1 MFARFTMIVCKITIF
16 CVLGT
21 FVLSASFKS
30 YCDSTFCY
38 KKYDQEFDS
47 GSIKSISFEENELTK
62 EIREKEKREY
72 SDESYRRSIL
82 EGYPSYDLNFV
93 IIDGNRAIDFKN
105 VIFDGVE
112 AEISVFTLF
121 EPSAQ
126 LVEIK
131 DFQMGP
137 FGGLPK
143 LLKFIFP
150 APVTNTFSIS
160 LRRGLIN
167 KLKQKDRLKITLV
180 SYDDRK
186 FVLEMDNF
194 IKKYD
199 F

>member
-1 MFARFTMIVCKITIF
+1 MFIKFTMIVCKITIF
-16 CVLGT
+16 YMLGT
-21 FVLSASFKS
+21 FVLSASFNS

-38 KKYDQEFDS
+38 KEYDQEFDS
-47 GSIKSISFEENELTK
+47 GSIKSISFK
-62 EIREKEKREY
+62 KQEITDKGIEQAKREY
-72 SDESYRRSIL
+72 SGSYLDSIL
-82 EGYPSYDLNFV
+82 GGYPSYDLDFV
-93 IIDGNRAIDFKN
+93 IVDENRAIDFKN

-112 AEISVFTLF
+112 AEISVFTLN
-121 EPSAQ
+121 ERSAQ

-143 LLKFIFP
+143 LLNFIFP
-150 APVTNTFSIS
+150 FPVINTFSIS
-160 LRRGLIN
+160 LRERFID

>member
-1 MFARFTMIVCKITIF
+1 MLSIF
-16 CVLGT
+16 L
-21 FVLSASFKS
+21 LSSGFRS
-30 YCDSTFCY
+30 HCNRTFCY
-38 KKYDQEFDS
+38 KEYDQEFDS
-47 GSIKSISFEENELTK
+47 GSSIKSISFK
-62 EIREKEKREY
+62 KQEITDKGIEQVKREY
-72 SDESYRRSIL
+72 AGSYLDSIL
-82 EGYPSYDLNFV
+82 GGYPSYYLDFV
-93 IIDGNRAIDFKN
+93 IVDENRAIDFKN

-137 FGGLPK
+137 FNGIPK
-143 LLKFIFP
+143 LLNLVFP
-150 APVTNTFSIS
+150 FPVINTFSIS
-160 LRRGLIN
+160 LRERFID
-167 KLKQKDRLKITLV
+167 KLKQKDRLKITLI

-194 IKKYD
+194 IKEYD

>member
-1 MFARFTMIVCKITIF
+1 MFTRFTMIVCKTTIF
-16 CVLGT
+16 CMLHT
-21 FVLSASFKS
+21 FLLSASFKS
-30 YCDSTFCY
+30 HCNITFCY
-38 KKYDQEFDS
+38 KEYDQEFDS
-47 GSIKSISFEENELTK
+47 GSIKSISFK
-62 EIREKEKREY
+62 KREITDKGIQQAKREY
-72 SDESYRRSIL
+72 EGSYLDSIL
-82 EGYPSYDLNFV
+82 GAYPVYDLDF
-93 IIDGNRAIDFKN
+93 IIVDENRAIDFKN

-137 FGGLPK
+137 FNGIPK
-143 LLKFIFP
+143 LLNWVFP
-150 APVTNTFSIS
+150 FPVINTFSIS
-160 LRRGLIN
+160 LRERFID
-167 KLKQKDRLKITLV
+167 KLKQKDRLKITLI

-194 IKKYD
+194 IKEYD